1 MIHWQS
7 FKEAKIAESS
17 AEAELYA
24 LSSGHKV
31 GRNFRLL
38 VCESLADDI
47 LLNLRCDNQATIAM
61 LDNPTWRTRYLSTY
75 GGNYPPRGAKS
86 RQSYLHMSAQ
96 RNNLLMR

>member
-17 AEAELYA
+17 AEAELNA
-24 LSSGHKV
+24 LSPAHTV

-47 LLNLRCDNQATIAM
+47 LLNLRCDNQTTIAM
-61 LDNPTWRTRYLSTY
+61 LDSPTWRTRYISIY
-75 GGNYPPRGAKS
+75 GGTI
-86 RQSYLHMSAQ
+86 RQEAQ
-96 RNNLLMR
+96 KQTIILMLAQKNNLLMH